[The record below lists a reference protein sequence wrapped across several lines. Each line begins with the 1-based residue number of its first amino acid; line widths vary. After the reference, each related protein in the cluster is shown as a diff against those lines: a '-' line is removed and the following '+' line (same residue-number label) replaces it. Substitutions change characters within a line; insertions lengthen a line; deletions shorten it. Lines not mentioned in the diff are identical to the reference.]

1 MKRISLLFGTG
12 LLSLGI
18 FIAPVSG
25 QTELVP
31 TIGLGGFDAAHN
43 PLQVNYTI
51 KPAAGGNVALTF
63 QFVQKAGY
71 TINLSPEPKLDIVK
85 GEASVLPAQLVP
97 TNKAKVRS
105 SPYYGEM
112 APLTVTVARRPGLQ
126 ARMTYFFCFKKDG
139 FCARKI
145 EKVDLKFQ

>member
-1 MKRISLLFGTG
+1 MKGNFLLLTAG

-18 FIAPVSG
+18 FSAPVFG
-25 QTELVP
+25 QTDVVP

-43 PLQVNYTI
+43 PLQVNYTV

-63 QFVQKAGY
+63 RFVQKAGY

-85 GEASVLPAQLVP
+85 GEASVLPAKLVP
-97 TNKAKVRS
+97 ANKASEGS
-105 SPYYGEM
+105 SPYYGEI

-126 ARMTYFFCFKKDG
+126 ARMTYFFCSKKDG
-139 FCARKI
+139 FCARKT
-145 EKVDLKFQ
+145 EKVDLKFP